1 MKVLHAIRSDG
12 FAGVERHVAVLARAQ
27 VALGDEVT
35 VVGGS
40 HVRMAAALGDAG
52 VQFVPGDTLPSV
64 LTALAR
70 IGRFVD
76 VVHAHM
82 TAAEFACAS
91 ASLMAPRGQAL
102 VCTRHFGARRG
113 ESRLGRLASRFIAS
127 RLSEQIAI
135 SQYVADRSGDD
146 CVVIYPGVEAV
157 PTPELQRNSEVLV
170 VQRLEPEKH
179 TQVAVDA
186 FAASSLASN
195 GWILR
200 VVGDGSQRA
209 MLETRVR
216 ELGLEGQVQFLG
228 MRDNVTQLM
237 LRAGLLIAPCPIEG
251 LGLVVLEAMAAALPV
266 CATTSAGHLE
276 TLTPE
281 MLEYGFPP
289 SGVEIAARSLDA
301 LASDSALRN
310 TLGKA
315 GQVRQLEFFTP
326 QTQATRTRSVYEH
339 ALSPANVRPT

>member
-12 FAGVERHVAVLARAQ
+12 FAGVERHVAVLAKAQ
-27 VALGDEVT
+27 VSLGDEAT

-40 HVRMAAALGDAG
+40 QARMAAALEDSG

-64 LTALAR
+64 LQALAR
-70 IGRFVD
+70 IGRSFD

-82 TAAEFACAS
+82 TAAELACAA
-91 ASLMAPRGQAL
+91 ASLVAPRDQAL

-113 ESRLGRLASRFIAS
+113 DSRLGRLASRFIAN

-135 SQYVADRSGDD
+135 SQYVADRSGDN

-157 PTPELQRNSEVLV
+157 PTPILQRHSEVLV

-179 TQVAVDA
+179 TLVAVDA
-186 FAASSLASN
+186 FAASSLTSQ
-195 GWILR
+195 GWTLR

-209 MLETRVR
+209 MLESRVR
-216 ELGLEGQVQFLG
+216 HLGLEAQVEFLG
-228 MRDNVTQLM
+228 MRADVSQLM

-266 CATTSAGHLE
+266 CATTAAGHME

-289 SGVEIAARSLDA
+289 SGVDIAARSLEA

-310 TLGKA
+310 ALGQA
-315 GQVRQLEFFTP
+315 GQARQLKFFTP
-326 QTQATRTRSVYEH
+326 QAQAARTRTVYEDV
-339 ALSPANVRPT
+339 LSRAIVLPR

>member
-12 FAGVERHVAVLARAQ
+12 FAGVERHVAVLAKAQ

-40 HVRMAAALGDAG
+40 QGRMAAALGDSG

-64 LTALAR
+64 LQALAR
-70 IGRFVD
+70 FGDSFD

-82 TAAEFACAS
+82 TAAEFACAA
-91 ASLMAPRGQAL
+91 ASLVAPKGQAL

-113 ESRLGRLASRFIAS
+113 NSRLGRVASRFIAS

-135 SQYVADRSGDD
+135 SQYVADRSGDN
-146 CVVIYPGVEAV
+146 CVVIYPGVEPV
-157 PTPELQRNSEVLV
+157 PTPVLQRHNEVLV

-179 TQVAVDA
+179 TRVAVDA
-186 FAASSLASN
+186 FAATSLASQ
-195 GWILR
+195 GWTLR
-200 VVGDGSQRA
+200 IVGDGSQRA
-209 MLETRVR
+209 MLQRRVR
-216 ELGLEGQVQFLG
+216 ELGLEAQVEFLG
-228 MRDNVTQLM
+228 MRDDVSQLM

-289 SGVEIAARSLDA
+289 GGVDIAAQSLDA
-301 LASDSALRN
+301 MASDSGLRN
-310 TLGKA
+310 ILGKA
-315 GQVRQLEFFTP
+315 GQVRQLGFFTP
-326 QTQATRTRSVYEH
+326 QAQAAGTRSVYEGV
-339 ALSPANVRPT
+339 LSEANVVPR